1 MNNNNGNNGQQ
12 QQAMNGQGQEQQNP
26 GQDQQAA
33 APAAVNPYY
42 RQQPQQVPQVN
53 PYYQVPPM
61 ANPYYQQSSYTTTS
75 SWMGNTPGEK
85 FVRGLVIGAAAT
97 YLLTNDT
104 AQKAILKTGMKLYGA
119 VAGGVE
125 ELKEKIMDAKAE
137 VEEEMQQES

>member
-1 MNNNNGNNGQQ
+1 MQNNNGNGQQ
-12 QQAMNGQGQEQQNP
+12 QQNMNGNGQPQNQGARQPAQT
-26 GQDQQAA
+26 
-33 APAAVNPYY
+33 PAANPYY
-42 RQQPQQVPQVN
+42 QQQPRQVPQVN
-53 PYYQVPPM
+53 PYYQVPAM
-61 ANPYYQQSSYTTTS
+61 ANPYYQQAPASATP
-75 SWMGNTPGEK
+75 SWMGNTSGEK